1 MKNKKN
7 LKRGLALTLATAASV
22 SAFGMA
28 GCKQKTSD
36 TEETLEVFLWEAG
49 YGVQWCKDLLAAF
62 EQEDWVKAKY
72 PNLEIV
78 FSKDG
83 NKSTY
88 TTKIDAGEK
97 SNTVDLFMTASLAN
111 YVGKDASG
119 YEFFAD
125 LTEKVFNQ
133 DVPGENVKVKDK
145 MLPTYLDS
153 IRYYELGEDSNSDVP
168 FKSYVYPWA
177 SGMDSILY
185 NADHLEAFG
194 LEVPL
199 TTRQF
204 IEACATISGKG
215 GGLNDYYSTQIDEN
229 GGYAI
234 MTDGSGNYWSYLYPV
249 WWGQYEGIEEYY
261 NFFNGVYKTSPE
273 DEGTISSLVF
283 KQKGKL
289 HSLTTMEDI
298 LKWNNG
304 YVYKKSSGLEY
315 KQAQTNFLKGDGVF
329 YANGDWFAKEMETTK
344 KEIVEEYGDKYDY
357 NIRMM
362 RMPVV
367 SEIIEKT
374 PSIPNEETLRAVIR
388 AIDEGYSTVA
398 YALQATKNELVNV
411 TEEDYAKIME
421 ARGIVHAI
429 GPLHQAGV
437 PSYAKGKEIAFD
449 FLRYM
454 ATDEAQEIY
463 MKATG
468 GASLPFNYDLKTKNN
483 ALYNELFGSSNVFAI
498 EQDRLSY
505 LYDQCYETNVLPDP
519 NSFPL
524 VKWGE
529 MSDVHSLNG
538 LSITAYFIAKGSI
551 ADGKALYDNDILYY
565 CGAWN
570 EEDQKYEGGKFDECR
585 SLANL

>member
-7 LKRGLALTLATAASV
+7 LQRVFALTLAAAATA

-28 GCKQKTSD
+28 GCGGKTSD

-49 YGVQWCKDLLAAF
+49 YGTQWCQDLLASF
-62 EQEDWVKAKY
+62 EGEDWVKQKY

-78 FSKDG
+78 FAKDG

-97 SNTVDLFMTASLAN
+97 GNTVDLFMTASLAN

-125 LTEKVFNQ
+125 LTENVFNQ
-133 DVPGENVKVKDK
+133 TVPGESVTVKDK

-153 IRYYELGEDSNSDVP
+153 IRYYERGEDSNSDVP

-185 NADHLEAFG
+185 NADHLEEFG

-199 TTRQF
+199 TTKQF
-204 IEACATISGKG
+204 VEACQTISAKNA
-215 GGLNDYYSTQIDEN
+215 GLNDYYFTSIDEN

-234 MTDGSGNYWSYLYPV
+234 VTDGGGNYWNYLYPV

-261 NFFNGVYKTSPE
+261 NFFNGVYNDS
-273 DEGTISSLVF
+273 ISSLVF
-283 KQKGKL
+283 TQKGKL
-289 HSLTTMEDI
+289 HSLTTMENI
-298 LKWNNG
+298 LKWKNG

-329 YANGDWFAKEMETTK
+329 YANGDWFAKEMESTK
-344 KEIVEEYGDKYDY
+344 KEIVEEYGSDYDY

-362 RMPVV
+362 RMPIV

-388 AIDEGYSTVA
+388 AIDKGYSSVA
-398 YALQATKNELVNV
+398 YALQAAENDVVGV

-454 ATDEAQEIY
+454 ATDKAQEIY

-468 GASLPFNYDLKTKNN
+468 GASLPFNYDLKKKNN
-483 ALYNELFGSSNVFAI
+483 ALYNELFGSSNVFSI

-529 MSDVHSLNG
+529 MSDIHSLG
-538 LSITAYFIAKGSI
+538 GSSVTAYFIAKRS
-551 ADGKALYDNDILYY
+551 DGNYDNLGKKLYENDILYY
-565 CGAWN
+565 CGEYDEARGQYKGGAF
-570 EEDQKYEGGKFDECR
+570 EDCR